1 MEYNTQIVLAGT
13 SLMGVCAGLVGS
25 FAVLR
30 RRALIGDT
38 LAHAALPGLCLAFLI
53 VGHRS
58 LPAMLFGA
66 LLSGLVGVLIIT
78 ALRYGTRIKEDAAM
92 GIVLSVFYG
101 AGIALSRYI
110 QNQSTAGSK
119 AGLES
124 YILGKPAGMIL
135 QDLFLIGGTTLACLL
150 LIVLLYKEFK
160 VVLFDSQFA
169 SVQGWPALRLDLL
182 LMAMIAVAVVIGLPA
197 VGVVMMAA
205 LLIIPAAT
213 ARLWTERLALM
224 LVISALFG
232 ATIGGAGTLLSARFA
247 GLPTGP
253 VIVLLGSGLFG
264 VSLLFAPRSG
274 FLARWLDAQNFR
286 TRIGEQALLC
296 ELYNLTEP
304 SLPSLVELDRDTLKS
319 QRSWSDNE
327 LSKRLT
333 RLNVADLIKP
343 SDNSRITLTPSG
355 YAKAAQVA
363 RAHRLW
369 QLFIES
375 YPDSAP
381 DFTDL
386 DAETID
392 EKLDQE
398 IVVQLEDRLRSAGRL
413 PKTTHSRTRETT
425 Q

>member
-1 MEYNTQIVLAGT
+1 MEYNTQVVLAGT

-38 LAHAALPGLCLAFLI
+38 LAHAALPGLCLAFLV

-66 LLSGLVGVLIIT
+66 LLSGLVGVLVIT
-78 ALRYGTRIKEDAAM
+78 ALRFGTRIKEDAAM

-135 QDLFLIGGTTLACLL
+135 QDVLLIGGTTLVCLL

-160 VVLFDSQFA
+160 VVSFDSEFA
-169 SVQGWPALRLDLL
+169 SVQGWPALRIDLL

-205 LLIIPAAT
+205 LLIIPAAA
-213 ARLWTERLALM
+213 ARLWTQRLAMM
-224 LVISALFG
+224 LVIAASFG
-232 ATIGGAGTLLSARFA
+232 AVIGGAGTLLSAEFA

-253 VIVLLGSGLFG
+253 VIVLLGSGLF
-264 VSLLFAPRSG
+264 VISLLIAPQSG
-274 FLARWLDAQNFR
+274 FLARWFDARQFR
-286 TRIGEQALLC
+286 ARIAEQALLV
-296 ELYNLTEP
+296 ELYDLTEA
-304 SLPSLVELDRDTLKS
+304 SLPSLVELDRDTL
-319 QRSWSDNE
+319 RSRRAWSDKD

-333 RLNVADLIKP
+333 RLISSGLIK
-343 SDNSRITLTPSG
+343 SSGNSHITLTPSG
-355 YAKAAQVA
+355 YASAARVA

-375 YPDSAP
+375 HPDSATE
-381 DFTDL
+381 FTDL
-386 DAETID
+386 DADTID
-392 EKLDQE
+392 VTLDHE
-398 IVVQLEDRLRSAGRL
+398 IIAQLEDRLRSSGRL
-413 PKTTHSRTRETT
+413 PNATCSFTSEGTP
-425 Q
+425 

>member
-1 MEYNTQIVLAGT
+1 MEYNTQVVLAGT

-38 LAHAALPGLCLAFLI
+38 LAHAALPGLCLAFLV

-66 LLSGLVGVLIIT
+66 LLSGLVGVLVIT
-78 ALRYGTRIKEDAAM
+78 ALRLGTRIKEDAAM

-135 QDLFLIGGTTLACLL
+135 QDVLLIGGTTLVCLL

-160 VVLFDSQFA
+160 VVSFDSEFA

-205 LLIIPAAT
+205 LLIIPAAA
-213 ARLWTERLALM
+213 ARLWTQRLAMM
-224 LVISALFG
+224 LVIAALFG
-232 ATIGGAGTLLSARFA
+232 AVIGGAGTLLSAEFA

-253 VIVLLGSGLFG
+253 VIVLLGTGLFV
-264 VSLLFAPRSG
+264 VSLLVAPQSG
-274 FLARWLDAQNFR
+274 FLARWFDARQFR
-286 TRIGEQALLC
+286 ARIGEQALLV
-296 ELYNLTEP
+296 ELYDLTEP
-304 SLPSLVELDRDTLKS
+304 ILPSLVEIDRDTLRLR
-319 QRSWSDNE
+319 RSWSDKD
-327 LSKRLT
+327 LSKQLT
-333 RLNVADLIKP
+333 RLRSSGLLKS
-343 SDNSRITLTPSG
+343 SDDSHITLTPNG
-355 YAKAAQVA
+355 YEAAATVA

-375 YPDSAP
+375 HPDSATE
-381 DFTDL
+381 FTDL
-386 DAETID
+386 DADTID
-392 EKLDQE
+392 ETLDHE
-398 IVVQLEDRLRSAGRL
+398 IIVQLEDRLRSAGRL
-413 PKTTHSRTRETT
+413 PNATCTLTSEGTP
-425 Q
+425 